1 MKLVRW
7 NRRRKLLP
15 INEYPNVI
23 VEFNL
28 GIGADVAF
36 TAPAKRYE
44 VRFISHLE
52 NSLRTLTKYL
62 F

>member
-44 VRFISHLE
+44 KI
-52 NSLRTLTKYL
+52 
-62 F
+62 